1 MADHKINEVTP
12 DLLME
17 QFQGKGLKY
26 IIVFT
31 LVVHAVVISAS
42 SVPYLMTTVFGAD
55 KASMTKEEQV
65 KAAVEEATESIREI
79 AAGYGLTP
87 QDISGKFAGGGTR
100 AAAATAGTE
109 AETPEAETPGTET
122 PAAGAPKSV
131 APAAGAPK
139 TVTPVAGTPA
149 APARPKSAI
158 EKELD
163 VKAEGPAVPKVDDD
177 IF

>member
-1 MADHKINEVTP
+1 MTNNSINDVTP
-12 DLLME
+12 DTLM
-17 QFQGKGLKY
+17 QRFKGQGLKS

-31 LVVHAVVISAS
+31 LVVHAVVLIAS
-42 SVPYLMTTVFGAD
+42 SVPYLVTKFFGAD
-55 KASMTKEEQV
+55 TGNMTREEKVKSAVQEAS
-65 KAAVEEATESIREI
+65 ESIRKI
-79 AAGYGLTP
+79 AAGYGLNP
-87 QDISGKFAGGGTR
+87 QDISDQFAGGGSR
-100 AAAATAGTE
+100 AAAAAAGTE